1 MVGSLSCNSSG
12 ILYVL
17 ALALLFN
24 GINICLYF
32 AIFYYKGKTTRSSTS
47 EVRVETTYIC
57 NKELEKDIE
66 QAFAL
71 PTLSSYATNTYRGGF
86 SMLAMTLSTAFT
98 LMMINI
104 YNATVNNL
112 GIVEQWI
119 VLVSYSCLILVG
131 LFASNEVLVDDRR
144 VPIRDHNVFFCCW
157 CPLPVSAFFHAF
169 GATVYLF
176 IPTILNIQANWFKTP
191 DGKQSY
197 YSGIAYLSLVISI
210 MYVGQQFTILYL
222 GDNLQLIKP
231 LEGIELQG
239 VDQKTQ
245 AIISN
250 NVMALN
256 KIRKFLFFL
265 SYTIELLAIP
275 VATAE
280 YLYIELTL
288 VSATCGG
295 W

>member
-1 MVGSLSCNSSG
+1 
-12 ILYVL
+12 
-17 ALALLFN
+17 
-24 GINICLYF
+24 
-32 AIFYYKGKTTRSSTS
+32 
-47 EVRVETTYIC
+47 
-57 NKELEKDIE
+57 
-66 QAFAL
+66 
-71 PTLSSYATNTYRGGF
+71 
-86 SMLAMTLSTAFT
+86 
-98 LMMINI
+98 
-104 YNATVNNL
+104 
-112 GIVEQWI
+112 
-119 VLVSYSCLILVG
+119 
-131 LFASNEVLVDDRR
+131 
-144 VPIRDHNVFFCCW
+144 
-157 CPLPVSAFFHAF
+157 
-169 GATVYLF
+169 VYLF
-176 IPTILNIQANWFKTP
+176 VPTILNIQANWFKTP

-280 YLYIELTL
+280 YLYIEMTL
-288 VSATCGG
+288 VSTTCGG

>member
-1 MVGSLSCNSSG
+1 MSSLSCNSSG

-24 GINICLYF
+24 AINICLYF

-71 PTLSSYATNTYRGGF
+71 PTLSSYAANTYRGGF

-112 GIVEQWI
+112 GVVEQWI

-144 VPIRDHNVFFCCW
+144 VPIRDHNVFF
-157 CPLPVSAFFHAF
+157 LLLVSFTAF
-169 GATVYLF
+169 GIFPRIWCNCVSLCS
-176 IPTILNIQANWFKTP
+176 NHSK
-191 DGKQSY
+191 
-197 YSGIAYLSLVISI
+197 YSSQLV
-210 MYVGQQFTILYL
+210 
-222 GDNLQLIKP
+222 
-231 LEGIELQG
+231 
-239 VDQKTQ
+239 
-245 AIISN
+245 
-250 NVMALN
+250 
-256 KIRKFLFFL
+256 
-265 SYTIELLAIP
+265 
-275 VATAE
+275 
-280 YLYIELTL
+280 
-288 VSATCGG
+288 
-295 W
+295 